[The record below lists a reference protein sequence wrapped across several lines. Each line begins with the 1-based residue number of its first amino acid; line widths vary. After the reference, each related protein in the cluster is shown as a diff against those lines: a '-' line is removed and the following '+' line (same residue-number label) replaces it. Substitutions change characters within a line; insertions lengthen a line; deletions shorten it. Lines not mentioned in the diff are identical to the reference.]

1 MGCSETHQKNT
12 FDSRQVT
19 SLPFDPVVAIP
30 GLLQI
35 MNGGERSTIRS
46 FVITNKIMKVHH

>member
-1 MGCSETHQKNT
+1 MAYSETHQKNT
-12 FDSRQVT
+12 FGSRRVT